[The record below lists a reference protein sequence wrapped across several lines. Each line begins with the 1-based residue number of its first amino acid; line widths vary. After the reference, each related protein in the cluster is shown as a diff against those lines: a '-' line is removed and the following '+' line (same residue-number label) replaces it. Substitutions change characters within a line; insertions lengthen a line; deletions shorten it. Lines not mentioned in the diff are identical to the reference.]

1 MRVRT
6 IFALWLPL
14 AISFELMMLEG
25 PAVQGAMGRLAQPQ
39 LHLAAWGLTL
49 SVSLIIESPVIML
62 LSTAIALVSDQQAY
76 RALRRFM
83 LMLLI
88 GCTLLTA
95 LVAFTPLFDFVA
107 GRLMGQPD
115 EIVQASRP
123 AMQIMLLWTA
133 AIGWR
138 RFYQGILIRYGKTHF
153 VTMGTALRLCATVI
167 PAVLLARSGT
177 VPGVQVGAIALMC
190 AVITEAIAT
199 TIFAASTVQHVI
211 PPGELN
217 APLLS
222 QHAIFKF
229 HAPLAAT
236 TLLTLLSLPLTA
248 AALAKLDHS
257 KETLA
262 AWPVAAMIL
271 LVIRGFCLAIQEISV
286 AQSLKPESRR
296 ALRKFTLCVG
306 TITTLFTVLL
316 VSTPLLDFYTDT
328 VLSLPPHLKA
338 SVKMGVGIAFLLPF
352 LTALGSWVRGILVA
366 AKKTQTVYVGM
377 GLNLATHTGL
387 LILGVLLRVPG
398 MVLAAVAITA
408 AAAVEYVYLFR
419 KAAHH

>member
-25 PAVQGAMGRLAQPQ
+25 PAVQGAMGRLPQSQ
-39 LHLAAWGLTL
+39 LHLASWGLTM
-49 SVSLIIESPVIML
+49 SIALILESPVIML
-62 LSTAIALVSDQQAY
+62 LSTSIALVSDKQAF
-76 RALRRFM
+76 RALRRFV
-83 LMLLI
+83 LNMLLV
-88 GCTLLTA
+88 CTVITA
-95 LVAFTPLFDFVA
+95 LVIFTPLFDFVA
-107 GRLMGQPD
+107 GTLMGQPA

-153 VTMGTALRLCATVI
+153 VTFGTAIRLCATVI

-199 TIFAASTVQHVI
+199 TIFATNTIRYALPDAEPDSV
-211 PPGELN
+211 
-217 APLLS
+217 PLT
-222 QHAIFKF
+222 QRAILKF

-236 TLLTLLSLPLTA
+236 TLLTLLTLPLTA
-248 AALAKLDHS
+248 AALAKLPHP
-257 KETLA
+257 EMTLA

-271 LVIRGFCLAIQEISV
+271 LIIRGFCFAIQEISV
-286 AQSLKPESRR
+286 AQALKPESRR

-306 TITTLFTVLL
+306 TVTTLFTLIFVA
-316 VSTPLLDFYTDT
+316 TPLLDLYTDT
-328 VLSLPPHLKA
+328 VLALPPHLKD
-338 SVKMGVGIAFLLPF
+338 SVRTGVGIAFLVPL
-352 LTALGSWVRGILVA
+352 LTALSSWVRGILVA
-366 AKKTQTVYVGM
+366 TKKTQTVYVGM
-377 GLNLATHTGL
+377 GLNLGTHIAL
-387 LILGVLLRVPG
+387 LILGVAFQASG
-398 MVLAAVAITA
+398 MVIAAVSMTVA
-408 AAAVEYVYLFR
+408 ATVEYIYLVR
-419 KAAHH
+419 KTAHR